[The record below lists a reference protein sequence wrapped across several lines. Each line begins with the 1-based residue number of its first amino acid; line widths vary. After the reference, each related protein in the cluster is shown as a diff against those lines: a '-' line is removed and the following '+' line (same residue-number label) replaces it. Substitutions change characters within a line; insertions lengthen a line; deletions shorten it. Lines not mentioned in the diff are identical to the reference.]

1 MTKKSARNQK
11 KDKTKKTFASWL
23 KARYDEYLSRRP
35 HRSFRITRR
44 RDYVRTMVMPGYWKF
59 STEVLALLWSHKR
72 LFIGLAM
79 TYALLSAVF
88 VGLSSQGAYDQL
100 ADLLSESGEN
110 LLSGGWG
117 ELGGAT
123 LLLVSGI
130 GGSFAPQLSAVQQVY
145 GMLLLVLI
153 WLTTVWL
160 LRVILN
166 GKRPSLRDGLYNA
179 GTPLVPSALVFLAVF
194 VQLIPLALAVIIMN
208 VAVTT
213 GFISSGLLAMLLWLV
228 VGLLAIVSLYW
239 ITSTIM
245 ALVIVTLPGMYPWR
259 AIRTAGDLVIGRRLR
274 ILLRL
279 VWLILMVGVGWVLVV
294 LPMILI
300 DGWLRSAWSWF
311 DQVPLVPVVI
321 LLVTSLASVV
331 ISAYV
336 YLLYRKVVEDDADP
350 A

>member
-1 MTKKSARNQK
+1 MSKTSGHNRK
-11 KDKTKKTFASWL
+11 KTKYSTVLTSIASWR
-23 KARYDEYLSRRP
+23 KEYLSRRP
-35 HRSFRITRR
+35 HRSFRLTRR
-44 RDYVRTMVMPGYWKF
+44 RDYVRSMKIPGYWKF
-59 STEVLALLWSHKR
+59 SAEVLKLLWSHKR
-72 LFIGLAM
+72 LFVSLAVV
-79 TYALLSAVF
+79 YALLSAIF
-88 VGLSSQGAYDQL
+88 VGLSSQEAYDQL
-100 ADLLSESGEN
+100 SDILSESGEN
-110 LLSGGWG
+110 LLSGGMG

-123 LLLVSGI
+123 LLLLSGI
-130 GGSFAPQLSAVQQVY
+130 GGSFAPQLSDVQQVY

-153 WLTTVWL
+153 WLTTIWL

-194 VQLIPLALAVIIMN
+194 VQLIPLAFAIIVVN
-208 VAVTT
+208 SAITT
-213 GFISSGLLAMLLWLV
+213 GLISGGILAMLLWLI
-228 VGLLAIVSLYW
+228 VGLLAIMSLYW

-279 VWLILMVGVGWVLVV
+279 VWLVFMIGFGWVLTV
-294 LPMILI
+294 LPTILL
-300 DGWLRSAWSWF
+300 DGWLRSIWPWF
-311 DQVPLVPVVI
+311 EQVPFVPIVI
-321 LLVTSLASVV
+321 LLVTSFASVV
-331 ISAYV
+331 ISAYI